1 MVVIRQTEI
10 HQRRVRKLKLKKL
23 RGRYKEANNASE
35 KQKIVEKL
43 TRLAPWISEEEFVA
57 ASKGK

>member
-23 RGRYKEANNASE
+23 RGRYKEAKNASE